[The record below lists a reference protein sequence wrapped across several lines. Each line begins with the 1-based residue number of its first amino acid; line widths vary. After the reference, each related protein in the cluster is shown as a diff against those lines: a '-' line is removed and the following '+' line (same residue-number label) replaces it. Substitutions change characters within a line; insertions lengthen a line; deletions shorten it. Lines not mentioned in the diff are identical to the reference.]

1 MPSRC
6 GAAGVSDVAP
16 RGGRFGRA
24 GARGSLESVIV
35 TPSRI
40 DLHTHSRA
48 SDGTDSPRGV
58 LEAAAGAGLDVVALT
73 DHDTTAGWAE
83 AADAVATTGVALV
96 RGTEIS
102 TRVTTEG
109 GSISVH
115 LLSYLHDPEDAVLR
129 AECDRTRDDRLTRA
143 RRMTERLAEDFPLT
157 WDDVVAQTGDDATV
171 GRPHLADAL
180 VAAGVV
186 SSRDEAFAT
195 MLHPGARYY
204 VPHYAPDTDAAVRAV
219 LGAGGVPVMAHPGA
233 GGRGRTVSE
242 ATIAA
247 LAAAGLAGLEV
258 DHRDHDAATRDRLR
272 GLAGEL
278 GLLVTGSSDYH
289 GTGKLN
295 RIGEHV
301 TAPEV
306 LAQIEERGL
315 LDVIRP

>member
-1 MPSRC
+1 M
-6 GAAGVSDVAP
+6 
-16 RGGRFGRA
+16 
-24 GARGSLESVIV
+24 
-35 TPSRI
+35 TPPRI

-58 LEAAAGAGLDVVALT
+58 LEAAAAAGLDVVALT

-83 AADAVATTGVALV
+83 AAEAVAVTRVALV

-102 TRVTTEG
+102 TRVRTEG

-115 LLSYLHDPEDAVLR
+115 LLSYLHAPDDEVLR
-129 AECDRTRDDRLTRA
+129 AECDRTRTDRLSRA
-143 RRMTERLAEDFPLT
+143 RRMTDLLAEDFPVT
-157 WDDVVAQTGDDATV
+157 WDDVVAQTGDGATV

-186 SSRDEAFAT
+186 GSRDEAFAT
-195 MLHPGARYY
+195 VLHPGARYY
-204 VPHYAPDTDAAVRAV
+204 VPHYAPDTVDAVRAV

-233 GGRGRTVSE
+233 GARGRTVSE
-242 ATIAA
+242 ATIAD

-258 DHRDHDAATRDRLR
+258 DHRDHDAETRDRLR
-272 GLAGEL
+272 GLTAEL
-278 GLLVTGSSDYH
+278 GLLATGSSDYH

-295 RIGEHV
+295 RIGENT
-301 TAPEV
+301 TAPEA
-306 LAQIEERGL
+306 LAQIEERGR